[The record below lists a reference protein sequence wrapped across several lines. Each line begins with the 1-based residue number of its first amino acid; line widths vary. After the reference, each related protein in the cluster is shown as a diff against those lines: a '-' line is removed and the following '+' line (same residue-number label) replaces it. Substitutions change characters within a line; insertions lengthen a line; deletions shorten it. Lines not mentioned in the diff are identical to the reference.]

1 MASEDSLHILLFG
14 DQTGDYGKI
23 FRQLLH
29 IKENT
34 VLTSFFE
41 KAYSALRDEVSQQ
54 PRVVRD
60 QIPGFSS
67 IADLVTRYAE
77 STAPRSNPLESAL
90 TCISQIACFIWQVT
104 QQRFSKSK
112 QIDTNTTTAIKQV
125 YLKNFLRRPTQG
137 LLARARAY
145 LQQQQ

>member
-1 MASEDSLHILLFG
+1 MASQEPLHILIFG

-23 FRQLLH
+23 FSQLMH

-67 IADLVTRYAE
+67 IADLLARYSE
-77 STAPRSNPLESAL
+77 STAARSNPLESAL
-90 TCISQIACFIWQVT
+90 TCISQIACFIWQVICW
-104 QQRFSKSK
+104 R
-112 QIDTNTTTAIKQV
+112 
-125 YLKNFLRRPTQG
+125 LG
-137 LLARARAY
+137 ARARC
-145 LQQQQ
+145 